1 MAEVLSSPANEPPGL
16 AEEEVL
22 RALVAGPVEHV
33 QVEGR
38 GEADFG
44 HDGEAG
50 EQPLLQH
57 RAGHQGLDL
66 PVEEVADLEEEEEDA
81 EEAEGEAVA
90 LGEEPEELAAP
101 HAV

>member
-22 RALVAGPVEHV
+22 RALVAGLVEHV

-38 GEADFG
+38 GEADLG

-50 EQPLLQH
+50 EEPVVSSDESQTCFCSHLPLTL
-57 RAGHQGLDL
+57 
-66 PVEEVADLEEEEEDA
+66 
-81 EEAEGEAVA
+81 
-90 LGEEPEELAAP
+90 EPELDWIVHGEP
-101 HAV
+101 